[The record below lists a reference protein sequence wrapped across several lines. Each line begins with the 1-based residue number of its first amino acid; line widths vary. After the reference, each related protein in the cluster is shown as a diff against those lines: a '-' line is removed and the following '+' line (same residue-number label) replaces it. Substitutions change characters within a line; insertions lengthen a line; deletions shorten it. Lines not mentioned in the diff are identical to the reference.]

1 VDIGVTAEQVRLL
14 AILVDAQITSL
25 SQDASVAA
33 SKGDWDLKV
42 GTAFLQFVA
51 SWKTEFAQAQANGWL
66 TFGLGAEY
74 DRIKSYQE
82 SARDWQKR
90 IAQISGI
97 PSSIPEIRPP
107 GTAIPWVPLAIVAG
121 VAGAFY
127 FGLPQR
133 LARAWR

>member
-1 VDIGVTAEQVRLL
+1 MDIGVTSDQVRLL
-14 AILVDAQITSL
+14 ALLVDAQVSAL
-25 SQDASVAA
+25 SQDAIVAA
-33 SKGDWDLKV
+33 GKGNWDLKV
-42 GTAFLQFVA
+42 GTSFLQFVA
-51 SWKTEFAQAQANGWL
+51 SWKTEFAQAQDNGWL

-107 GTAIPWVPLAIVAG
+107 GSAIPWIPIAIVAS

-127 FGLPQR
+127 LGIPQR